1 MFIPF
6 LAPGHMLPMVDIA
19 RLFAANGVNVT
30 ILTTTTN
37 ARLISSAID
46 HDARS
51 GLHISLLTL
60 RFPGK
65 EAGLPEGCENLISA
79 PTPEINF
86 KLFHGIKLLQPEM
99 EKIIRAHNPDCLASD
114 YLFPWSADIAS
125 DLGIPRLAFSGSGFF
140 NLCIADSIES
150 NNPHRRIQSETE
162 EFVVPGIPDLVKLTR
177 SQLPDMV
184 KGKTEFS
191 GFFDTL
197 KQAER
202 KSYGVLMNSFQ
213 GLESDYADH
222 FKQFIG
228 LKAWQLGP
236 VSLFVNRINLDVDK
250 FNSGGKAA
258 ADVITGDKFL
268 NWLDSEKPNSVLY
281 FCLGSLTRFTKTQI
295 SEIATALEESNHP
308 FIWVVAKILKGDV
321 DEDKEE
327 KEEWWL
333 PQGFE
338 ERVVGKGMIIKG
350 WVPQTMI
357 LEHASIG
364 GFVTHCGWNSIMEGV
379 CGGVPMVTWPIF
391 AEQFYNEKL
400 VTQVLKLG
408 VSVGNQVWSV
418 WATEE
423 SPLIKAEKI
432 KSAIDIVMG
441 QGPQAIE
448 MRKKIQK
455 LAEMAKNAVEIG
467 GSSDCDLK
475 SLLND
480 IRDYKK
486 RKHNRPLNG
495 YVDEV

>member
-19 RLFAANGVNVT
+19 RLFAVNGVNVT

-51 GLHISLLTL
+51 GLRISLITLT
-60 RFPGK
+60 FPCQ
-65 EAGLPEGCENLISA
+65 EAGLPEGCENLLSA

-99 EKIIRAHNPDCLASD
+99 SKLIRTHHPDCLASD
-114 YLFPWSADIAS
+114 YLFPWSADVTS
-125 DLGIPRLAFSGSGFF
+125 ELGIPRLAFSGSGFF

-150 NNPHRRIQSETE
+150 NNPHGGIESETE
-162 EFVVPGIPDLVKLTR
+162 EFVVPGIPHLVKLTR

-184 KGKTEFS
+184 KRKTEFS
-191 GFFDTL
+191 GFFDIL
-197 KQAER
+197 KKAER

-213 GLESDYADH
+213 GLESDYVDH
-222 FKQFIG
+222 FKKSIG

-236 VSLFVNRINLDVDK
+236 INLDVE
-250 FNSGGKAA
+250 NINRSGKATA
-258 ADVITGDKFL
+258 VNVTTEDNL
-268 NWLDSEKPNSVLY
+268 SNWLNSKKSNSVLY
-281 FCLGSLTRFTKTQI
+281 VCLGSLTRFSKNQI
-295 SEIATALEESNHP
+295 SEIATALEELNYP
-308 FIWVVAKILKGDV
+308 FIWVVAKILK
-321 DEDKEE
+321 
-327 KEEWWL
+327 EWWL

-338 ERVVGKGMIIKG
+338 EKMVKESGKGVIIKG
-350 WVPQTMI
+350 WAPQTVI
-357 LEHASIG
+357 LKHASIG

-400 VTQVLKLG
+400 VTQVLKFG
-408 VSVGNQVWSV
+408 VSVGNEVWSV

-423 SPLIKAEKI
+423 SPLIKAEKM
-432 KSAIDIVMG
+432 KSAIDVVMG
-441 QGPQAIE
+441 QGAE
-448 MRKKIQK
+448 ATKMREKVKI
-455 LAEMAKNAVEIG
+455 LADMAKKAVEIG

-480 IRDYKK
+480 LREYKRTRDNGLL
-486 RKHNRPLNG
+486 NR
-495 YVDEV
+495 